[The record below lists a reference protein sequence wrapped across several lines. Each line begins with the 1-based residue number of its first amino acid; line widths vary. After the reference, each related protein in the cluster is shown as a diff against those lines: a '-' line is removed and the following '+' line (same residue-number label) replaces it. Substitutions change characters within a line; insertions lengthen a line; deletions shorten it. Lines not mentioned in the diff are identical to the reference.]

1 MQWLVFTV
9 FLVLLFYLSSGVSEA
24 VNSEW
29 FPLVCLI
36 GVAAAILIAYGS
48 IRQRL
53 IKFWPFS
60 VGNEFSAFLGLLL
73 AAGLISGNANYN
85 TLTSLASL
93 MVSSMLI
100 STFLALTKANIYRRN
115 QFYISKLNDW
125 KVVFWSDDEKSE
137 DSTRIPEK
145 TGLTFTELKRIAG
158 EERNFV
164 ASSIMRGGK
173 SCNIT
178 IIVDENLNLTRI
190 LKGGKVS
197 EFTSIG
203 KLM

>member
-60 VGNEFSAFLGLLL
+60 VGNEFSAFLGL
-73 AAGLISGNANYN
+73 
-85 TLTSLASL
+85 
-93 MVSSMLI
+93 
-100 STFLALTKANIYRRN
+100 
-115 QFYISKLNDW
+115 
-125 KVVFWSDDEKSE
+125 
-137 DSTRIPEK
+137 
-145 TGLTFTELKRIAG
+145 
-158 EERNFV
+158 
-164 ASSIMRGGK
+164 
-173 SCNIT
+173 
-178 IIVDENLNLTRI
+178 
-190 LKGGKVS
+190 
-197 EFTSIG
+197 
-203 KLM
+203 